1 MLCAEF
7 GRFAPLAQWTEQ
19 RRPKPCVVRSNR
31 TGGTEARLVV
41 RDFYVRRL
49 VGKGIA
55 IPKGDVHP

>member
-1 MLCAEF
+1 
-7 GRFAPLAQWTEQ
+7 
-19 RRPKPCVVRSNR
+19 
-31 TGGTEARLVV
+31 LVV